1 MLFTHQ
7 ELASAELLYN
17 TRDPHKQTKHATF
30 RIELKGLGGLEVVF
44 CKQRGAGVRGGAKDQ
59 QWGATLPKNTALAHS
74 IDTIPYSINA
84 DIHVHC

>member
-1 MLFTHQ
+1 MLFIH
-7 ELASAELLYN
+7 LAKLLYN
-17 TRDPHKQTKHATF
+17 TRDPRKQIKHATF

-44 CKQRGAGVRGGAKDQ
+44 CKQRGAGVRGAKDQ
-59 QWGATLPKNTALAHS
+59 QWGANATLPKNTALAHS